1 MPRFAGF
8 FYLEDSV
15 AIKSLGT
22 LTIDLIAKV
31 GGFVGGLSQAE
42 RASQKWRKQVQED
55 AKSVAVAFTGA
66 ATAASAAAIGVGVAG
81 YNLLKNTSRQI
92 TESDRWA
99 KSLNMSTQSLLA
111 WQYAAEKAGVSG
123 DQMADIFKDIG
134 DKIGDSVLNK
144 SGEAVDALDALG
156 LSAKKLSS
164 ESPDKQLLAI
174 SDALSK
180 IKTNAEK
187 TTILESLGNDLSKLL
202 PLLDQGGDKLQKYM
216 KAAKE
221 FGVAPDDTDIESLV
235 KVNSIFEDMEN
246 QVKGVKIELSAGL
259 AKVDLS
265 NLQKSISDMG
275 DVFKD
280 PEVIKGITNLVSGVV
295 DLATWLV
302 KVGAEAGKLIDL
314 YKGGQAV
321 GENASIEEIDR
332 RIRNLDADLND
343 EGFLADF
350 NRLGMDVE
358 GKRAERSDL
367 ERRRAILKAGNN
379 LPLYPATIGNNSS
392 SKTDYGL
399 GAGESNGKL
408 KTDTSAK
415 KLESAFKSMET
426 SYLRQIALIDTT
438 GKKSAEVTE
447 QQKLQFDI
455 ADGKLT
461 GLNETQKQRLEQLA
475 TEVDR
480 LNAVKKANEE
490 NLKLAEYISNL
501 QRENANA
508 AASLD
513 ADVIGAG
520 LGDKAR
526 ERMREQL
533 EIEREFNEK
542 REDLQ
547 RRRQDGSIKTS
558 EEYDRYN
565 QELDK
570 ALAERLDKYR
580 SHYDELDRLQGNWLA
595 GAQNGLANWV
605 DTSSDYYTQVSDLVG
620 NTLDGLVDNMADA
633 LSGNKADW
641 ASWANSVLNELQK
654 VLLRAIMVNTLKSAG
669 DSGWFGSLGGMFG
682 SSVAGAASA
691 GGATPSGAY
700 TGAASQLKFAK
711 GGVMDS
717 PDLSRFRNGVVNS
730 PTMFAFAKGAGLM
743 GEAGPEAIMPLTRT
757 ADGNLGVRMVDDTVS
772 SVGGGGAQ
780 LQQTIHQHF
789 SISGNGD
796 AELKQAMQEA
806 ARQGANDGA
815 KQARQDLLQDF
826 SNRGQARRLLGV

>member
-1 MPRFAGF
+1 MA
-8 FYLEDSV
+8 S
-15 AIKSLGT
+15 KSLGT

-202 PLLDQGGDKLQKYM
+202 PLLDQGGDKLQKYI

-259 AKVDLS
+259 AKVELS

-358 GKRAERSDL
+358 GKRAERSEL

-379 LPLYPATIGNNSS
+379 LPLYPATIGNYSS

-399 GAGESNGKL
+399 DAGESNGKL

-461 GLNETQKQRLEQLA
+461 GLNEIQKQRLEQLA

-480 LNAVKKANEE
+480 LNSVKKANEE
-490 NLKLAEYISNL
+490 NLKLAEYVSNL
-501 QRENANA
+501 QRENANS

-533 EIEREFNEK
+533 SIEREFLEK

-547 RRRQDGSIKTS
+547 RRYQSRDIRSQED
-558 EEYDRYN
+558 YDRYN

-580 SHYDELDRLQGNWLA
+580 SHYDQLDELQGNWLA

-780 LQQTIHQHF
+780 LQQTIQQHF

-796 AELKQAMQEA
+796 AALKQAMQEA

-815 KQARQDLLQDF
+815 KQARQDILQDF

>member
-1 MPRFAGF
+1 MAG
-8 FYLEDSV
+8 
-15 AIKSLGT
+15 KSLGT
-22 LTIDLIAKV
+22 LTIDLVAKV
-31 GGFVGGLSQAE
+31 GGFVSGLSQAE
-42 RASQKWRKQVQED
+42 RASQKWRKQVKDD
-55 AKSVAVAFTGA
+55 AKAAAVAFTGF
-66 ATAASAAAIGVGVAG
+66 ATAASAAALSVGVAG
-81 YNLLKNTSRQI
+81 YNLLKNTSKQI

-99 KSLNMSTQSLLA
+99 KSLNMSTQSLLS
-111 WQYAAEKAGVSG
+111 WQYAAQKAGVSG

-134 DKIGDSVLNK
+134 DKIGDAVLNK

-156 LSAKKLSS
+156 LSAKKLAG
-164 ESPDKQLLAI
+164 ESPDKQLIAI
-174 SDALSK
+174 SNALGN

-202 PLLDQGGDKLQKYM
+202 PLLDQGGDKLQKYL
-216 KAAKE
+216 KAAKD
-221 FGVAPDDTDIESLV
+221 FGVAPDDADIENLV
-235 KVNSIFEDMEN
+235 KVNSIFEDMETQIN
-246 QVKGVKIELSAGL
+246 GVKIELATGL

-280 PEVIKGITNLVSGVV
+280 PEVIKGITDLVGGVV

-314 YKGGQAV
+314 YKGGAPV
-321 GENASIEEIDR
+321 GENASKEEIER
-332 RIRNLDADLND
+332 RIRNLTADLED
-343 EGFLADF
+343 EGFAASF
-350 NRLGMDVE
+350 NRIGMDTN
-358 GKRAERSDL
+358 GKRKERDQL
-367 ERRRAILKAGNN
+367 RQRLLIIETANN
-379 LPLYPATIGNNSS
+379 LPLTPAFAGNIND
-392 SKTDYGL
+392 KPKNYNKNP
-399 GAGESNGKL
+399 GESNGKE
-408 KTDTSAK
+408 KPDSTAK
-415 KLESAFKSMET
+415 KLESSFKSMET
-426 SYLRQIALIDTT
+426 SYLRQINLIDTT
-438 GKKSAEVTE
+438 GKKTAEVTE

-455 ADGKLT
+455 VSGKLT
-461 GLNETQKQRLEQLA
+461 GLNESQKQRLKQLA

-501 QRENANA
+501 QRENANV

-533 EIEREFNEK
+533 NIEREFLEK

-547 RRRQDGSIKTS
+547 RRYQSGDIANQ
-558 EEYDRYN
+558 EDYDRYN

-580 SHYDELDRLQGNWLA
+580 SHYDQLDELQGNWLA

-682 SSVAGAASA
+682 SSVAGAAST

-772 SVGGGGAQ
+772 SVGGGGTQ
-780 LQQTIHQHF
+780 LQQTIQQHF

-796 AELKQAMQEA
+796 AALKQAMQEA

>member
-1 MPRFAGF
+1 M
-8 FYLEDSV
+8 

-202 PLLDQGGDKLQKYM
+202 PLLDQGGDKLQKYI

-221 FGVAPDDTDIESLV
+221 FGVAPDDIDIESLV

-358 GKRAERSDL
+358 GKRAERSEL

-379 LPLYPATIGNNSS
+379 LPLYPATIGNYSS

-399 GAGESNGKL
+399 DAGESNGKL

-780 LQQTIHQHF
+780 LQQTIQQHF

-796 AELKQAMQEA
+796 AALKQAMQEA

-815 KQARQDLLQDF
+815 KQARQDILQDF

>member
-1 MPRFAGF
+1 MA
-8 FYLEDSV
+8 S
-15 AIKSLGT
+15 KSLGT

-358 GKRAERSDL
+358 GKRAERSEL
-367 ERRRAILKAGNN
+367 ERRRAILKAGNS

-780 LQQTIHQHF
+780 LQQTIQQHF

-796 AELKQAMQEA
+796 AALKQAMQEA

-815 KQARQDLLQDF
+815 KQARQDILQDF

>member
-1 MPRFAGF
+1 MAG
-8 FYLEDSV
+8 
-15 AIKSLGT
+15 KSLGT
-22 LTIDLIAKV
+22 LTIDLVAKV
-31 GGFVGGLSQAE
+31 GGFVSGLSQAE
-42 RASQKWRKQVQED
+42 RASQKWSKQVNDD
-55 AKSVAVAFTGA
+55 AKAAAVAFTGF
-66 ATAASAAAIGVGVAG
+66 ATAASAAVLSVGVAG
-81 YNLLKNTSRQI
+81 YNLLKNTSKQI
-92 TESDRWA
+92 TESDRLA
-99 KSLNMSTQSLLA
+99 KSLNMSTQSLLS
-111 WQYAAEKAGVSG
+111 WQYAAQKAGVSG

-134 DKIGDSVLNK
+134 DKIGDAVLNK

-156 LSAKKLSS
+156 LSAKKLAG
-164 ESPDKQLLAI
+164 ESPDKQLIAI
-174 SDALSK
+174 SNALGN

-187 TTILESLGNDLSKLL
+187 TTILESLGNDLSKLI
-202 PLLDQGGDKLQKYM
+202 PLLDQGGDKLQKYL
-216 KAAKE
+216 KAAKD
-221 FGVAPDDTDIESLV
+221 FGVAPDDADIENLV
-235 KVNSIFEDMEN
+235 KVNSIFEDMETQIN
-246 QVKGVKIELSAGL
+246 GVKIELATGL

-280 PEVIKGITNLVSGVV
+280 PEVIKGITDLVGGVV

-314 YKGGQAV
+314 YKGGTPV
-321 GENASIEEIDR
+321 GENASKEEIER
-332 RIRNLDADLND
+332 RIRNLTADLED
-343 EGFLADF
+343 EGFAASF
-350 NRLGMDVE
+350 NRIGMDTN
-358 GKRAERSDL
+358 GKRKERDQL
-367 ERRRAILKAGNN
+367 RRRLSILETANN
-379 LPLYPATIGNNSS
+379 LPLTPAKVGNPSTT
-392 SKTDYGL
+392 KTGYGL
-399 GAGESNGKL
+399 GKDESNGKL

-415 KLESAFKSMET
+415 KLESDFKSMET

-533 EIEREFNEK
+533 SIEREFLEK
-542 REDLQ
+542 REYLQ
-547 RRRQDGSIKTS
+547 RRYQSGYIRSQDD
-558 EEYDRYN
+558 YDRYN

-580 SHYDELDRLQGNWLA
+580 SHYDQLDELQGNWLA

-780 LQQTIHQHF
+780 LQQTIQQHF

-796 AELKQAMQEA
+796 AALKQAMQEA

>member
-1 MPRFAGF
+1 MA
-8 FYLEDSV
+8 S
-15 AIKSLGT
+15 KSLGT

-42 RASQKWRKQVQED
+42 RASQKWRKQIQED

-202 PLLDQGGDKLQKYM
+202 PLLDQGGDKLQKYI

-314 YKGGQAV
+314 YKGGRTI

-350 NRLGMDVE
+350 NRLGMDAE
-358 GKRAERSDL
+358 GKLAERSEL

-379 LPLYPATIGNNSS
+379 LPLYPATLGNYSS

-408 KTDTSAK
+408 KTAASAK

-461 GLNETQKQRLEQLA
+461 GLNATQKQRLEQLA

-480 LNAVKKANEE
+480 LNSVKKANEE
-490 NLKLAEYISNL
+490 NLKLAEYVSNL
-501 QRENANA
+501 QRENANS
-508 AASLD
+508 AASID

-533 EIEREFNEK
+533 SIESEFLEK

-547 RRRQDGSIKTS
+547 RRYQSGDIRSQED
-558 EEYDRYN
+558 YDRYN

-570 ALAERLDKYR
+570 ALTERLDKYR

-780 LQQTIHQHF
+780 LQQTIQQHF

-796 AELKQAMQEA
+796 AALKQAMQEA

-815 KQARQDLLQDF
+815 KQARQDILQDF